1 MADSRD
7 ARGVRSRYLVSLLL
21 ILTLLAAAGCTA
33 NNAGAGEEATESQEV
48 TVTQATRT
56 PTVPV
61 MPSPTATP
69 VPVFSGARAME
80 DVENQMAFGPRPT
93 GSEAATLTGDYILS
107 ELDEAGW
114 ETDTQPFEYQGV
126 QARNLIGRSPSG
138 ESSQVYILG
147 AHYDTRRRADQ
158 DSNSPD
164 APVPGAND
172 GASGAA
178 VLLELARV
186 VDLSAVDGSVWLV
199 FFDAEDNGHLDG
211 WDWII
216 GSRRFAERL
225 DFQPEYV
232 IVVDMIGDADQNIY
246 LEANSDP
253 ALQDHIWKIAAQLG
267 YANYFIPEVRHS
279 MLDDHTPFLEKGIT
293 AVDIIDFDYP
303 YWHTTADTADK
314 VSAESLERVGRTLET
329 LLESGGAYEPA
340 VAE

>member
-1 MADSRD
+1 MVDSRY
-7 ARGVRSRYLVSLLL
+7 ARGARPRYPVLML
-21 ILTLLAAAGCTA
+21 ILILLGAVGCAA
-33 NNAGAGEEATESQEV
+33 NNNDAGETASASQEAA
-48 TVTQATRT
+48 VTQETST
-56 PTVPV
+56 PTATAL
-61 MPSPTATP
+61 PSPTATP
-69 VPVFSGARAME
+69 VPVFNGERAMA

-93 GSEAATLTGDYILS
+93 GSEASVLTGDYILS
-107 ELDEAGW
+107 ELAEAGW

-126 QARNLIGRSPSG
+126 QARNLIGRSSPG
-138 ESSQVYILG
+138 ESSRVYILG
-147 AHYDTRRRADQ
+147 AHYDTRRRADR

-172 GASGAA
+172 GASGVA

-216 GSRRFAERL
+216 GSRRFAESL

-246 LEANSDP
+246 LESNSDP

-267 YANYFIPEVRHS
+267 YADYFIPEVRHS
-279 MLDDHTPFLEKGIT
+279 MLDDHTPFLERGIT

-303 YWHTTADTADK
+303 YWHTVDDTADK

-340 VAE
+340 AAE